1 MILMYI
7 VLEGIDGAGKST
19 QTILLQQY
27 LEERGYAVETV
38 VEPTKSDIG
47 KLIRLQLKN
56 EESTQDTN
64 QQILALLFAADRL
77 TLKDKILK
85 AKDDKTRFI
94 LSDRSFYSSIA
105 YQDNPNIDLE
115 WLRRINNYMIKPDM
129 MILLDLDEEEAVR
142 RCDETEVFET
152 KEFLKRTR
160 QKYLKF
166 LEEDN
171 TYRIDAL
178 ANVEEVHNQI
188 RALVDEKI
196 RD

>member
-1 MILMYI
+1 MYI

-19 QTILLQQY
+19 QTKLLQEH
-27 LEERGYAVETV
+27 LEKEGYQVETV

-47 KLIRLQLKN
+47 KLIRVQLKN

-77 TLKDKILK
+77 TLKDKILEVT
-85 AKDDKTRFI
+85 DDKTRFI

-105 YQDNPNIDLE
+105 YQDNPNIDLQ
-115 WLRRINNYMIKPDM
+115 WIRKVNYYTPQPDM
-129 MILLDLDEEEAVR
+129 MILLDLDEDEAIK

-152 KEFLKRTR
+152 KEFLRRTR

-166 LEEDN
+166 LEEEN
-171 TYRIDAL
+171 TYKIDASGSI
-178 ANVEEVHNQI
+178 EEVHKEICNLI
-188 RALVDEKI
+188 DEKI
-196 RD
+196 M